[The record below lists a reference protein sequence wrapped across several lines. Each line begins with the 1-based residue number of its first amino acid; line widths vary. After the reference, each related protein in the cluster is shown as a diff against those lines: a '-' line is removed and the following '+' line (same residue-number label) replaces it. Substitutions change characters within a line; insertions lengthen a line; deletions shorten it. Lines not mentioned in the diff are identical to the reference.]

1 MGATGV
7 RLARC
12 SGVVYAH
19 PGGLHNGPWSS
30 DRSLGAG
37 SPSGT
42 LRMVK
47 GGKMTGVGELVNFT
61 LWTAAIIRRQ
71 AVIAAV
77 SFHGAPT
84 T

>member
-1 MGATGV
+1 
-7 RLARC
+7 
-12 SGVVYAH
+12 
-19 PGGLHNGPWSS
+19 
-30 DRSLGAG
+30 
-37 SPSGT
+37 
-42 LRMVK
+42 MVK